1 MTRNVN
7 YIQAINEALA
17 EEMERDPSVLLM
29 GEDVVMSA
37 FGTTRGLD
45 ERFGLDRVR
54 NTPIAEA
61 SIVGLALGA
70 AIAGSR
76 PIAELE
82 FASLVYLAMDQIV
95 NNAAKTRYM
104 SGGQINA
111 PLTIR
116 ASVAMGFSAGAQHSD
131 TPHALFVHSPGIK
144 VALPSGP
151 RDAKGLLKASIRDD
165 DPVIFFEHM
174 GLAATS
180 EDIPDDEVIPLG
192 KAKVAREGSDAT
204 IIALGPTVSQAVA
217 VAERMA
223 ERGVDVEVIDPRT
236 FVPMDWPTLFA
247 SASKTGRVVVVDDAS
262 PLCSVASEI
271 AASLGEHVFA
281 DLRAPV
287 KRVAREGTPVPFS
300 PGMEEFVMVN
310 EQKIEAALSAVV
322 ELQGA

>member
-1 MTRNVN
+1 VTTT
-7 YIQAINEALA
+7 YIQAINQAIA
-17 EEMERDPSVLLM
+17 EEMERDPDVFLL

-61 SIVGLALGA
+61 SIVGVALGA

-95 NNAAKTRYM
+95 NQAAKTRYM
-104 SGGQINA
+104 TGGQVHA

-144 VALPSGP
+144 VVLASGP
-151 RDAKGLLKASIRDD
+151 RDAKGLLKAAIRDD
-165 DPVIFFEHM
+165 DPVLFLEHM
-174 GLAATS
+174 GLAATT
-180 EDIPDDEVIPLG
+180 EEIPDDEVLPLG
-192 KAKVAREGSDAT
+192 VAEVAREGTDAT
-204 IIALGPTVSQAVA
+204 IVALGPTVHQALA

-223 ERGVDVEVIDPRT
+223 ERDVDVQVVDPRT
-236 FVPMDWPTLFA
+236 LVPMDWAALYETAA
-247 SASKTGRVVVVDDAS
+247 STGRVVVVDDAS

-271 AASLGEHVFA
+271 AASIGEHVHA

-287 KRVAREGTPVPFS
+287 KRVTREATPVPFS
-300 PGMEEFVMVN
+300 PGMERFVMVD
-310 EQKIEAALSAVV
+310 EAKIEAALGAVLD
-322 ELQGA
+322 LQEA

>member
-1 MTRNVN
+1 MRNLN
-7 YIQAINEALA
+7 YIQAINEAIA
-17 EEMERDPSVLLM
+17 EEMERDDTTFLL

-45 ERFGLDRVR
+45 ERFGLERVR

-82 FASLVYLAMDQIV
+82 FASLVYIAMDQIV
-95 NNAAKTRYM
+95 NQVAKTRYM
-104 SGGQINA
+104 SGGQISA

-144 VALPSGP
+144 VVLPSGP
-151 RDAKGLLKASIRDD
+151 RDVKGLLKASIRDD

-180 EDIPDDEVIPLG
+180 EDVPDDEVIPLG
-192 KAKVAREGSDAT
+192 VANTVREGNDAT
-204 IIALGPTVSQAVA
+204 IIAMGTAVGQAVN

-223 ERGVDVEVIDPRT
+223 ARGVEVEVIDPRT
-236 FVPMDWPTLFA
+236 LVPMDWPAIYA
-247 SASKTGRVVVVDDAS
+247 SASKTGRVVVADDAS

-271 AASLGEHVFA
+271 AASVGEHVYG

-287 KRVAREGTPVPFS
+287 KRVTREATPVPFS
-300 PGMEEFVMVN
+300 PGMEQFVMVN
-310 EQKIEAALSAVV
+310 EDKIEAALSTVL
-322 ELQGA
+322 ELQKA

>member
-7 YIQAINEALA
+7 YIQAINEAIA
-17 EEMERDPSVLLM
+17 EEMERDPSTFLL

-45 ERFGLDRVR
+45 EKFGLERIR

-95 NNAAKTRYM
+95 NQAAKTRYM
-104 SGGQINA
+104 SGGQVNA

-144 VALPSGP
+144 VVLPSGA
-151 RDAKGLLKASIRDD
+151 RDAKGLLKSSIRDD

-174 GLAATS
+174 GLAGTS
-180 EDIPDDEVIPLG
+180 QDIPDDEVIPLG
-192 KAKVAREGSDAT
+192 VANVVREGNDAT
-204 IIALGPTVSQAVA
+204 IIAMGPTVGLSVN
-217 VAERMA
+217 VAERLA
-223 ERGVDVEVIDPRT
+223 ERGVDVQVIDPRT
-236 FVPMDWPTLFA
+236 LVPMDWPAIFQA
-247 SASKTGRVVVVDDAS
+247 ASKTGRVVVVDDAS

-271 AASLGEHVFA
+271 AASIGEHVYG
-281 DLRAPV
+281 DLHAPV
-287 KRVAREGTPVPFS
+287 KRVTREGTPVPFS
-300 PGMEEFVMVN
+300 PGMEQFVMVN
-310 EQKIEAALSAVV
+310 EHKIESALSAVLD
-322 ELQGA
+322 LQEA